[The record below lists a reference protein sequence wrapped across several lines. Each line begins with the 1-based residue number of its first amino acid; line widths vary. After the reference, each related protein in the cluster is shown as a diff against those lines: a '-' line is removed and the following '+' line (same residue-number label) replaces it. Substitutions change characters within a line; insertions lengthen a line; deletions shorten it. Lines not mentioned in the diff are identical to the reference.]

1 MGEYIPQAPINDEAK
16 KYNQNLPGMGG
27 VYNYVNLH
35 TYQYAGNN
43 PVKLVDPNGMWQDN
57 GDGTFTAEKGDTLW
71 GLQRETGRDWT
82 SSDYTGDPKKLQ
94 IGQRVSFAAT
104 NEENGYK
111 TIDSNGE
118 AFDHYFG
125 GDGSPVNIGP
135 NTIAALKSHPEQL
148 RRQDRITSG
157 ATEGPYEGNYR
168 VNMTYTKGTFYIG
181 NTTVRYSATYGTKF
195 AVIDF
200 TGFSEDGLWD
210 IRDILNKGDG
220 DRMGPRYEL
229 PGGRPC
235 PIIPHR
241 WTISVPN
248 PRL

>member
-1 MGEYIPQAPINDEAK
+1 MWINNE
-16 KYNQNLPGMGG
+16 
-27 VYNYVNLH
+27 
-35 TYQYAGNN
+35 
-43 PVKLVDPNGMWQDN
+43 
-57 GDGTFTAEKGDTLW
+57 DGTFTAEQGDTLW
-71 GLQRETGRDWT
+71 GLQQDTGRDWT

-104 NEENGYK
+104 NEKNGYK
-111 TIDSNGE
+111 TIDSNKE
-118 AFDHYFG
+118 ASDHYFG

-157 ATEGPYEGNYR
+157 ATEGPYGGDYS
-168 VNMTYTKGTFYIG
+168 VNMTLGKGTFYIG
-181 NTTVRYSATYGTKF
+181 NTGVLYSATYGRKF

-200 TGFSEDGLWD
+200 EGFANDGLWD
-210 IRDILNKGDG
+210 IWAPKGVNGDG
-220 DRMGPRYEL
+220 MGPQYEL
-229 PGGRPC
+229 PYGKPC

-248 PRL
+248 PRLK